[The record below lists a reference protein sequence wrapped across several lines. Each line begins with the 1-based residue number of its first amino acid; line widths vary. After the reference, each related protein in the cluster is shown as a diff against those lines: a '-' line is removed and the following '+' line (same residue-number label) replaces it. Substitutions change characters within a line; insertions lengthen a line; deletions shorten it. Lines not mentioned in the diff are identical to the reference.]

1 MSLAG
6 GSTLGDIGH
15 TCWRLGD
22 RVIAV
27 TMSYQV
33 RGPEGKNDVRV
44 EDQGLKPGGLSKDI
58 QFLTG
63 ADLR

>member
-1 MSLAG
+1 
-6 GSTLGDIGH
+6 
-15 TCWRLGD
+15 
-22 RVIAV
+22 
-27 TMSYQV
+27 MSYQV
-33 RGPEGKNDVRV
+33 RVPEGKNDVRV